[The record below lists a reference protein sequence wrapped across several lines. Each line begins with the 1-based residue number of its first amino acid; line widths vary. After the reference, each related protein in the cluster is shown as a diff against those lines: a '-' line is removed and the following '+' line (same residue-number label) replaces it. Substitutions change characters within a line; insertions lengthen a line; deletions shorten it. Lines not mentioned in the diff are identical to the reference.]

1 MHFAGTLTT
10 IIGIVIIYMEPLM
23 LSIDVIGFLI
33 NQRSLIVLMERMQ
46 RVDDK
51 LLKENIEINYTT
63 TKRLTYIL
71 VALITVVEF
80 SLVTYNFVLFQDAML
95 QSIWWF
101 VTGFPLFFSSISKV
115 WYIVLV
121 FNVKQKF
128 EAINNHFESTAAF
141 FEELRKKNTKA
152 KQKLSDL
159 EDDSKSVLH
168 DSIDHGGYLQR
179 EIYAKPLFKRNRV
192 QPGGVISVSAKS
204 NNDIL
209 QVLPINGKN

>member
-1 MHFAGTLTT
+1 
-10 IIGIVIIYMEPLM
+10 M

-33 NQRSLIVLMERMQ
+33 NQKSLIVLLERMQ

-51 LLKENIEINYTT
+51 LLKENIEINYTNT
-63 TKRLTYIL
+63 RRLTYIL
-71 VALITVVEF
+71 VALITVFEF
-80 SLVTYNFVLFQDAML
+80 SLVTYNFVLFQDGQF

-101 VTGFPLFFSSISKV
+101 VTCIPLFFSSISKV

-128 EAINNHFESTAAF
+128 EAINNHFENTAAF

-168 DSIDHGGYLQR
+168 DSIEHGGYLQR

-192 QPGGVISVSAKS
+192 QPGSVISVSAKS
-204 NNDIL
+204 NNDIV
-209 QVLPINGKN
+209 QVLPINGNKWQNIENLTVSYNDRVIILR